1 MSGNSI
7 YSQDAFPDGQLDT
20 TSLLNEISDGESEF
34 GFFEIGNNLS
44 EISITGE
51 DSNKIVFR
59 IDDSNASIYHLSL
72 NESASFEVKESYSYT
87 INANKKNG
95 NGSYF
100 LDLTLTISTSDD
112 TAPVITSGTTGT
124 SLAENSGAGQTIYT
138 IIANDDV
145 AVTSYAIAGTDASL
159 LSVNS
164 STGVVSLIADPDF
177 ETKSSYSFTVT
188 ASDAAGNTS
197 DATTVTFS
205 ITDVDDTVPVIALE
219 GANPQSIELGTAYSE
234 LGATATDNIDGT
246 ITGNIVIDA
255 SNVNVDI
262 AGDYTVTYNVSDAA
276 GNPAVQV
283 TRTVT
288 ITADKTIPV
297 IALEGANPQSIE
309 LGTAYS
315 ELGATATDNIDG
327 TITGNIVIDASNVN
341 VDIAGDYTV
350 TYNVSDAAG
359 NPAVQVTRTVT
370 ITADKTIP
378 VIALEGANPQS
389 IELGTAYSELGA
401 TATDNIDGTIT
412 GNIVIDASNV
422 NVDIAGDYTVTY
434 NVSDAAGNPA
444 VQVTRTVTITAD
456 KTIPVIALEG
466 ANPQSIELG
475 TAYSELGATATDNID
490 GTITGNIVIDASN
503 VNVDIAGDYTVT
515 YNVSDA
521 AGNPAVQV
529 TRTVTIT
536 ADKTIPVI
544 ALEGANPQSIELGT
558 AYSELGATATDNI
571 DGTIT
576 GNIVIDASNVN
587 VDIAGDYT
595 VTYNVSDAAG
605 NPAVQVTRTV
615 TITADKTIPVIA
627 LEGANPQSIEL
638 GTAYSELGATA
649 TDNIDG
655 TITGNIVIDAS
666 NVNVDIAGDYTVT
679 YNVSDAAGN
688 PAVQVT
694 RTVTITADKTIP
706 VIALEGANP
715 QSIELGTA
723 YSELGATATDNID
736 GTITGNIVIDASN
749 VNVDI
754 AGDYTVTYNVSDAA
768 GNPAVQVT
776 RTVTITADK
785 TIPVIA
791 LEGANPQS
799 IELGTAYS
807 ELGATATDNI
817 DGTITGNIVIDASN
831 VNVDI
836 AGDYTVTYNVS
847 DAAGNP
853 AVQVTRTVT
862 ITADKTIPVIAL
874 EGANPQSIEL
884 GTAYSEL
891 GATATDNID
900 GTITGNIVIDASNV
914 NVDIAGDYTVT
925 YNVSDA
931 AGNPAVQVTRT
942 VTITA
947 DKTIPVIALEGANP
961 QSIELGT
968 AYSELGATAT
978 DNIDGTITGNIVIDA
993 SNVNVDIAGDYTVT
1007 YNVSDAAG
1015 NPAVQVTRTVTITA
1029 DKTIPVIALEGA
1041 NPQSIELGT
1050 AYSELGAT
1058 ATDNIDGTIT
1068 GNIVIDASNVNVD
1081 IAGDYTVTYNVSDAA
1096 GNPAVQVTR
1105 TVTITADK
1113 TIPVIALE
1121 GANPQSIE
1129 LGTAYS
1135 ELGATATD
1143 NIDGTI
1149 TGNIVIDA
1157 SNVNVDIAGDYTVTY
1172 NVSDA
1177 AGNPAV
1183 QVTRTVT
1190 ITADKTIPVI
1200 ALEGANPQS
1209 IELGTAYSELGA
1221 TATDN
1226 IDGTITGNIVID
1238 ASNVNVDIAGDYT
1251 VTYNVSDAAG
1261 NPAVQVTRTV
1271 NVKDTKAP
1279 IVTLS
1284 SVESSIEEGDAA
1296 LGSVSANET
1305 VTWALG
1311 GTDAGYLS
1319 ISSDGTLTLNTV
1331 ADYEIK
1337 TSYSFTVTAT
1347 DATGNAATTS
1357 TLTISVNDDGK
1368 VFLCHRTGNGT
1379 NGKTITFE
1387 LSREDPEYDVHI
1399 NQHGDS
1405 IGACDL
1411 DVDYISPEVTS
1422 GTTGTNLA
1430 ENTGAGQT
1438 IYTIIANDDVAVTSY
1453 AIAGTDASLLSVNS
1467 STGVVSLI
1475 ADPDF
1480 ETKSSYSFTVTASDA
1495 AGNTSDA
1502 TTVTFSITDVD
1513 DTVPVIA
1520 LEGANPQS
1528 IELGTAYS
1536 ELGATATDNIDGTIT
1551 GNIVIDASNVNVDI
1565 AGDYTVT
1572 YNVSD
1577 AAGNPAVQVTRTVTI
1592 TADKTIPVIALEGA
1606 NPQSIELG
1614 TAYSELGATATDNI
1628 DGTITGNIVIDASNV
1643 NVDIAGDYTVTYNV
1657 SDAAGNPAVQ
1667 VTRTVT
1673 ITADKTIPV
1682 IALEGANPQS
1692 IELGT
1697 AYSELGATATDNID
1711 GTITGN
1717 IVIDASNVNVDIA
1730 GDYTVTYNVS
1740 DAAGNPAVQVTRT
1753 VTITADKTIPVI
1765 ALEGAN
1771 PQSIELGTAYSELG
1785 ATATD
1790 NIDGTITGNIVIDA
1804 SNVNVDIAG
1813 DYTVTYNVSDAAGNP
1828 AVQVTRTVT
1837 ITADKTIPVIALEGA
1852 NPQSIE
1858 LGTAY
1863 SELGATATD
1872 NIDGTITGNIVID
1885 ASNVNVDIAGDYTVT
1900 YNVSDAAGNP
1910 AVQVTRTVTI
1920 TADKTIPVIALEG
1933 ANPQSIEL
1941 GTAYSELGATA
1952 TDNIDGTITGN
1963 IVIDASNVNVDIA
1976 GDYTVTY
1983 NVSDAAGNPAVQVTR
1998 TVTITADKTIPVI
2011 ALEGANPQS
2020 IELGTAYSEL
2030 GATATDNI
2038 DGTIT
2043 GNIVIDASNVNVD
2056 IAGDYTVT
2064 YNVSDAAGNPAVQ
2077 VTRTV
2082 TITADKTI
2090 PVIALEGANPQS
2102 IELGTA
2108 YSELGATATDNIDGT
2123 ITGNIVIDASNVNVD
2138 IAGDYT
2144 VTYNVSDAAGNP
2156 AVQVTRTVTIT
2167 ADKTIPVIALEGANP
2182 QSIELGTAYSELGAT
2197 ATDNIDGTI
2206 TGNIVIDASNV
2217 NVDIAGDYT
2226 VTYNVSDAA
2235 GNPAVQVTRTVTITA
2250 DKTIPVIAL
2259 EGANPQSIELGT
2271 AYSELGATA
2280 TDNIDGTITGN
2291 IVIDASNVNVDIAGD
2306 YTVTYNVSDAA
2317 GNPAVQVTRT
2327 VTITADKTI
2336 PVIAL
2341 EGANPQS
2348 IELGTAYSELGATA
2362 TDNID
2367 GTITGNIVIDASNV
2381 NVDIAGDYTVTYN
2394 VSDAAG
2400 NPAVQVTRTVN
2411 VEDNTPP
2418 VITVSGLNP
2427 INIGLGSVYTD
2438 AGATSDG
2445 GEEVKTSGTV
2455 DTATVE
2461 TYTITYSAT
2470 DANGNEG
2477 TAIRTVNVVDTTA
2490 PVITLEG
2497 TSPMTVELGGTYSEP
2512 GAESNGGETVTITG
2526 SVDTATVGTYIITY
2540 TATDANGNTTITTR
2554 TVNVVNE
2561 KGPIITI
2568 ESTLKELG
2576 LNQVSIISFNFN
2588 RDILELNEGYIDL
2601 SNGQLSRFAKDSN
2614 AKYSAIFT
2622 PNENFEGEANISIAA
2637 LKVEDNYGVKNANGF
2652 DLVIT
2657 VNTINDINVIPE
2669 DAKTDEGVP
2678 VQKSLNGTD
2687 SEAGKTLTYYLDFYE
2702 TEKGLLVFN
2711 SDATYTFT
2719 PIEHFYGD
2727 VLMQYSAKDSDGKVY
2742 GPYKTTIEVRETPDQ
2757 DGIPTAVETLLEDE
2771 DLDNDGIP
2779 DRKADH
2785 IASFPMSN
2793 AEDFENA
2800 MAWDPKDTNQEKPKA
2815 SNFGSIMV
2823 ANEEGSDVK
2832 PNKSAQLKDIS
2843 LIKKNNLSEQN
2854 DLGFNFSADL
2864 LAFKVVSPES
2874 GLIDQDGDLS
2884 NGTQIRMTINLP
2896 SPGKK
2901 ANTYIKNDIDGN
2913 PFVFLDDQNLSTWDE
2928 GATLIDLNNDGLI
2941 DKIILTIKDNG
2952 LGDTNPEIG
2961 KINDPGGLGLIT
2973 PIIIDQTAL
2982 IKDEN
2987 LANGSFLI
2995 DINDNKTD
3003 KDYTLSNEN
3012 ITYTLDISN
3021 SQNVFD
3027 ALEIDAS
3034 SGIISVKK
3042 STSFDFEV
3050 FVNENG
3056 ISKMSAIIRAT
3067 DSNGNY
3073 DKATILFEILNVD
3086 ELPIVVSDTQIS
3098 YYEKTPTSQSVTNIQ
3113 ILPDYLDVDNINL
3126 LNSKDYL
3133 SFSLVGNDLFFVSE
3147 PDYNEKNL
3155 YELDLKTIDNNL
3167 NEVITTLTINILDDL
3182 PTSLTLL
3189 GDNPIYIGLNN
3200 SFNDPGV
3207 LAIDDVEGDITSKV
3221 TSSNNI
3227 NSSNYGSYIVS
3238 YSITDRANNTST
3250 IERIVEVVD
3259 KAPPSIT
3266 LNGLNPMDIEL
3277 GTVYLE
3283 PGATSDGGETVTITG
3298 SVDFNILGLYTITY
3312 SATDSNNNTGKATR
3326 TVNVINTNSDANTN
3340 TGTAPVITII
3350 GANPIEVE
3358 LGNTYTGPGATS
3370 DGGETVTITGTVD
3383 TATVGTYTITYS
3395 AKDDSGN
3402 TGTATRTV
3410 NVVDTT
3416 APVIA
3421 LEGANPME
3429 VELKGTYEELGATSN
3444 GGETVTITG
3453 TVDTA
3458 TVGTYTITYSA
3469 KDDSG
3474 NTGTATRTVNVVDT
3488 TAPVITLIGANP
3500 MEVELDGD
3508 YTDAGATSNG
3518 GEKVETSGTVDT
3530 ATVGE
3535 YTITYSA
3542 KDDSGN
3548 TGTATRTVNVVDTTA
3563 PVIALEGANP
3573 MEVELKGTYT
3583 EPGATS
3589 NGGEKV
3595 ETSGTVDTATVGT
3608 YTITYSAKDDSGN
3621 TGTATRTVNV
3631 VDTTAPVI
3639 ALEGANPMEVE
3650 LKGTY
3655 TEPGAT
3661 SNGGEKVETSG
3672 TVDTA
3677 TVGTYTITYSAKDDS
3692 GNTGT
3697 ATRTVNV
3704 VDTTAPVIALEGAN
3718 PMEVELKGTY
3728 EELGATSD
3736 GGEKV
3741 TISGSVDTDT
3751 LGSYT
3756 ITYTA
3761 TDANSNTGTATRT
3774 VNVVDT
3780 TAPVIALEGD
3790 NPMEVELDG
3799 DYTDA
3804 GATSNGG
3811 EKVETSGTVDTATVG
3826 EYTITYSAK
3835 DDSGNTGT
3843 ATRTVNVVD
3852 NTPPVITV
3860 TGDNPMTVE
3869 LGDPY
3874 SELGATSNGGE
3885 TVTPT
3890 GSVDTSELG
3899 TYIITYSATD
3909 ASGNIGTVTRT
3920 VNVVDTTAPI
3930 ITLIGANQMTVVLG
3944 GTYLEEGATSD
3955 GGETLIITGSVNTS
3969 ELGIYIISY
3978 SAMDASGNIGSIER
3992 NITIADLDIDLDGL
4006 KASEE
4011 IFLGSDPNNKDTDG
4025 DGIFDGEEGYKDTD
4039 GDGILDILESI
4050 LVDEDKDGV
4059 VNQFDVNNLN
4069 TNSDSD
4075 GDGYSDLEETEDL
4088 NRTGRKDLID
4098 PLNSSKFPPDND
4110 KDYSCDWHDKDDDND
4125 KLVDEL
4131 EIILGTDPFRKD
4143 TDGDLVSDFDEYNV
4157 DFTDPLNM
4165 CSLNLKS
4172 QNSSLD
4178 NTSKGK
4184 YDLWLNSDCDN
4195 DGIKNLYELGLDTDL
4210 DGIDNWLDNDDDGD
4224 GILTIDEI
4232 PDLNL
4237 DGDPIDAFDSNFNS
4251 IPDYLEVNNK
4261 FELDEIEI
4269 YNAFSPNGDGI
4280 NDVFTIR
4287 NIEFYPENEILIFN
4301 RWNQIVYKTTNYGV
4315 NNIFNGKHQMTG
4327 HLLPKGT
4334 YYYRF
4339 SYLNSNKVQKTI
4351 SGYIFINL

>member
-1 MSGNSI
+1 MIKHHFVSIFIYLLIFLSGNSI

-205 ITDVDDTVPVIALE
+205 ITDVDDTVPVIALEGANPQSIELGTAYSELGATATDNIDGTITGNIVIDASNVNVDIAGDYTVTYNVSDAAGNPAVQVTRTVTITADKTIPVIALEGANPQSIELGTAYSELGATATDNIDGTITGNIVIDASNVNVDIAGDYTVTYNVSDAAGNPAVQVTRTVTITADKTIPVIALEGANPQSIELGTAYSELGATATDNIDGTITGNIVIDASNVNVDIAGDYTVTYNVSDAAGNPAVQVTRTVTITADKTIPVIALEGANPQSIELGTAYSELGATATDNIDGTITGNIVIDASNVNVDIAGDYTVTYNVSDAAGNPAVQVTRTVTITADKTIPVIALE

-2327 VTITADKTI
+2327 V
-2336 PVIAL
+2336 
-2341 EGANPQS
+2341 
-2348 IELGTAYSELGATA
+2348 
-2362 TDNID
+2362 
-2367 GTITGNIVIDASNV
+2367 
-2381 NVDIAGDYTVTYN
+2381 
-2394 VSDAAG
+2394 
-2400 NPAVQVTRTVN
+2400 N

-3429 VELKGTYEELGATSN
+3429 VELKGTY
-3444 GGETVTITG
+3444 
-3453 TVDTA
+3453 
-3458 TVGTYTITYSA
+3458 
-3469 KDDSG
+3469 
-3474 NTGTATRTVNVVDT
+3474 
-3488 TAPVITLIGANP
+3488 
-3500 MEVELDGD
+3500 
-3508 YTDAGATSNG
+3508 AGA
-3518 GEKVETSGTVDT
+3518 
-3530 ATVGE
+3530 
-3535 YTITYSA
+3535 
-3542 KDDSGN
+3542 
-3548 TGTATRTVNVVDTTA
+3548 
-3563 PVIALEGANP
+3563 
-3573 MEVELKGTYT
+3573 
-3583 EPGATS
+3583 
-3589 NGGEKV
+3589 
-3595 ETSGTVDTATVGT
+3595 
-3608 YTITYSAKDDSGN
+3608 
-3621 TGTATRTVNV
+3621 
-3631 VDTTAPVI
+3631 
-3639 ALEGANPMEVE
+3639 
-3650 LKGTY
+3650 
-3655 TEPGAT
+3655 
-3661 SNGGEKVETSG
+3661 
-3672 TVDTA
+3672 
-3677 TVGTYTITYSAKDDS
+3677 
-3692 GNTGT
+3692 
-3697 ATRTVNV
+3697 
-3704 VDTTAPVIALEGAN
+3704 
-3718 PMEVELKGTY
+3718 
-3728 EELGATSD
+3728 
-3736 GGEKV
+3736 
-3741 TISGSVDTDT
+3741 
-3751 LGSYT
+3751 
-3756 ITYTA
+3756 
-3761 TDANSNTGTATRT
+3761 
-3774 VNVVDT
+3774 
-3780 TAPVIALEGD
+3780 
-3790 NPMEVELDG
+3790 
-3799 DYTDA
+3799 
-3804 GATSNGG
+3804 
-3811 EKVETSGTVDTATVG
+3811 
-3826 EYTITYSAK
+3826 
-3835 DDSGNTGT
+3835 
-3843 ATRTVNVVD
+3843 
-3852 NTPPVITV
+3852 
-3860 TGDNPMTVE
+3860 
-3869 LGDPY
+3869 
-3874 SELGATSNGGE
+3874 
-3885 TVTPT
+3885 
-3890 GSVDTSELG
+3890 
-3899 TYIITYSATD
+3899 
-3909 ASGNIGTVTRT
+3909 
-3920 VNVVDTTAPI
+3920 
-3930 ITLIGANQMTVVLG
+3930 
-3944 GTYLEEGATSD
+3944 
-3955 GGETLIITGSVNTS
+3955 
-3969 ELGIYIISY
+3969 
-3978 SAMDASGNIGSIER
+3978 
-3992 NITIADLDIDLDGL
+3992 
-4006 KASEE
+4006 
-4011 IFLGSDPNNKDTDG
+4011 
-4025 DGIFDGEEGYKDTD
+4025 
-4039 GDGILDILESI
+4039 
-4050 LVDEDKDGV
+4050 
-4059 VNQFDVNNLN
+4059 
-4069 TNSDSD
+4069 
-4075 GDGYSDLEETEDL
+4075 
-4088 NRTGRKDLID
+4088 
-4098 PLNSSKFPPDND
+4098 
-4110 KDYSCDWHDKDDDND
+4110 
-4125 KLVDEL
+4125 
-4131 EIILGTDPFRKD
+4131 
-4143 TDGDLVSDFDEYNV
+4143 
-4157 DFTDPLNM
+4157 
-4165 CSLNLKS
+4165 
-4172 QNSSLD
+4172 
-4178 NTSKGK
+4178 
-4184 YDLWLNSDCDN
+4184 
-4195 DGIKNLYELGLDTDL
+4195 
-4210 DGIDNWLDNDDDGD
+4210 
-4224 GILTIDEI
+4224 
-4232 PDLNL
+4232 
-4237 DGDPIDAFDSNFNS
+4237 
-4251 IPDYLEVNNK
+4251 
-4261 FELDEIEI
+4261 
-4269 YNAFSPNGDGI
+4269 
-4280 NDVFTIR
+4280 
-4287 NIEFYPENEILIFN
+4287 
-4301 RWNQIVYKTTNYGV
+4301 
-4315 NNIFNGKHQMTG
+4315 
-4327 HLLPKGT
+4327 
-4334 YYYRF
+4334 
-4339 SYLNSNKVQKTI
+4339 
-4351 SGYIFINL
+4351 

>member
-1 MSGNSI
+1 MIKHHFVSIFIYLLIFLSGNSI

-1271 NVKDTKAP
+1271 
-1279 IVTLS
+1279 
-1284 SVESSIEEGDAA
+1284 
-1296 LGSVSANET
+1296 
-1305 VTWALG
+1305 
-1311 GTDAGYLS
+1311 
-1319 ISSDGTLTLNTV
+1319 
-1331 ADYEIK
+1331 
-1337 TSYSFTVTAT
+1337 
-1347 DATGNAATTS
+1347 
-1357 TLTISVNDDGK
+1357 
-1368 VFLCHRTGNGT
+1368 
-1379 NGKTITFE
+1379 
-1387 LSREDPEYDVHI
+1387 
-1399 NQHGDS
+1399 
-1405 IGACDL
+1405 
-1411 DVDYISPEVTS
+1411 
-1422 GTTGTNLA
+1422 
-1430 ENTGAGQT
+1430 
-1438 IYTIIANDDVAVTSY
+1438 
-1453 AIAGTDASLLSVNS
+1453 
-1467 STGVVSLI
+1467 
-1475 ADPDF
+1475 
-1480 ETKSSYSFTVTASDA
+1480 
-1495 AGNTSDA
+1495 
-1502 TTVTFSITDVD
+1502 
-1513 DTVPVIA
+1513 
-1520 LEGANPQS
+1520 
-1528 IELGTAYS
+1528 
-1536 ELGATATDNIDGTIT
+1536 
-1551 GNIVIDASNVNVDI
+1551 
-1565 AGDYTVT
+1565 
-1572 YNVSD
+1572 
-1577 AAGNPAVQVTRTVTI
+1577 TI

-1673 ITADKTIPV
+1673 ITADKTI
-1682 IALEGANPQS
+1682 
-1692 IELGT
+1692 
-1697 AYSELGATATDNID
+1697 
-1711 GTITGN
+1711 
-1717 IVIDASNVNVDIA
+1717 
-1730 GDYTVTYNVS
+1730 
-1740 DAAGNPAVQVTRT
+1740 
-1753 VTITADKTIPVI
+1753 
-1765 ALEGAN
+1765 
-1771 PQSIELGTAYSELG
+1771 
-1785 ATATD
+1785 
-1790 NIDGTITGNIVIDA
+1790 
-1804 SNVNVDIAG
+1804 
-1813 DYTVTYNVSDAAGNP
+1813 
-1828 AVQVTRTVT
+1828 
-1837 ITADKTIPVIALEGA
+1837 
-1852 NPQSIE
+1852 
-1858 LGTAY
+1858 
-1863 SELGATATD
+1863 
-1872 NIDGTITGNIVID
+1872 
-1885 ASNVNVDIAGDYTVT
+1885 
-1900 YNVSDAAGNP
+1900 
-1910 AVQVTRTVTI
+1910 
-1920 TADKTIPVIALEG
+1920 
-1933 ANPQSIEL
+1933 
-1941 GTAYSELGATA
+1941 
-1952 TDNIDGTITGN
+1952 
-1963 IVIDASNVNVDIA
+1963 
-1976 GDYTVTY
+1976 
-1983 NVSDAAGNPAVQVTR
+1983 
-1998 TVTITADKTIPVI
+1998 
-2011 ALEGANPQS
+2011 
-2020 IELGTAYSEL
+2020 
-2030 GATATDNI
+2030 
-2038 DGTIT
+2038 
-2043 GNIVIDASNVNVD
+2043 
-2056 IAGDYTVT
+2056 
-2064 YNVSDAAGNPAVQ
+2064 
-2077 VTRTV
+2077 
-2082 TITADKTI
+2082 
-2090 PVIALEGANPQS
+2090 
-2102 IELGTA
+2102 
-2108 YSELGATATDNIDGT
+2108 
-2123 ITGNIVIDASNVNVD
+2123 
-2138 IAGDYT
+2138 
-2144 VTYNVSDAAGNP
+2144 
-2156 AVQVTRTVTIT
+2156 
-2167 ADKTIPVIALEGANP
+2167 
-2182 QSIELGTAYSELGAT
+2182 
-2197 ATDNIDGTI
+2197 
-2206 TGNIVIDASNV
+2206 
-2217 NVDIAGDYT
+2217 
-2226 VTYNVSDAA
+2226 
-2235 GNPAVQVTRTVTITA
+2235 
-2250 DKTIPVIAL
+2250 
-2259 EGANPQSIELGT
+2259 
-2271 AYSELGATA
+2271 
-2280 TDNIDGTITGN
+2280 
-2291 IVIDASNVNVDIAGD
+2291 
-2306 YTVTYNVSDAA
+2306 
-2317 GNPAVQVTRT
+2317 
-2327 VTITADKTI
+2327 
-2336 PVIAL
+2336 
-2341 EGANPQS
+2341 
-2348 IELGTAYSELGATA
+2348 
-2362 TDNID
+2362 
-2367 GTITGNIVIDASNV
+2367 
-2381 NVDIAGDYTVTYN
+2381 
-2394 VSDAAG
+2394 
-2400 NPAVQVTRTVN
+2400 
-2411 VEDNTPP
+2411 P

>member
-1 MSGNSI
+1 MIKHHFVSIFIYLLIFLSGNSI

-205 ITDVDDTVPVIALE
+205 ITDVDDTV
-219 GANPQSIELGTAYSE
+219 
-234 LGATATDNIDGT
+234 
-246 ITGNIVIDA
+246 
-255 SNVNVDI
+255 
-262 AGDYTVTYNVSDAA
+262 
-276 GNPAVQV
+276 
-283 TRTVT
+283 
-288 ITADKTIPV
+288 
-297 IALEGANPQSIE
+297 
-309 LGTAYS
+309 
-315 ELGATATDNIDG
+315 
-327 TITGNIVIDASNVN
+327 
-341 VDIAGDYTV
+341 
-350 TYNVSDAAG
+350 
-359 NPAVQVTRTVT
+359 
-370 ITADKTIP
+370 
-378 VIALEGANPQS
+378 
-389 IELGTAYSELGA
+389 
-401 TATDNIDGTIT
+401 
-412 GNIVIDASNV
+412 
-422 NVDIAGDYTVTY
+422 
-434 NVSDAAGNPA
+434 
-444 VQVTRTVTITAD
+444 
-456 KTIPVIALEG
+456 
-466 ANPQSIELG
+466 
-475 TAYSELGATATDNID
+475 
-490 GTITGNIVIDASN
+490 
-503 VNVDIAGDYTVT
+503 
-515 YNVSDA
+515 
-521 AGNPAVQV
+521 
-529 TRTVTIT
+529 
-536 ADKTIPVI
+536 
-544 ALEGANPQSIELGT
+544 
-558 AYSELGATATDNI
+558 
-571 DGTIT
+571 
-576 GNIVIDASNVN
+576 
-587 VDIAGDYT
+587 
-595 VTYNVSDAAG
+595 
-605 NPAVQVTRTV
+605 
-615 TITADKTIPVIA
+615 
-627 LEGANPQSIEL
+627 
-638 GTAYSELGATA
+638 
-649 TDNIDG
+649 
-655 TITGNIVIDAS
+655 
-666 NVNVDIAGDYTVT
+666 
-679 YNVSDAAGN
+679 
-688 PAVQVT
+688 
-694 RTVTITADKTIP
+694 
-706 VIALEGANP
+706 
-715 QSIELGTA
+715 
-723 YSELGATATDNID
+723 
-736 GTITGNIVIDASN
+736 
-749 VNVDI
+749 
-754 AGDYTVTYNVSDAA
+754 
-768 GNPAVQVT
+768 
-776 RTVTITADK
+776 
-785 TIPVIA
+785 
-791 LEGANPQS
+791 
-799 IELGTAYS
+799 
-807 ELGATATDNI
+807 
-817 DGTITGNIVIDASN
+817 
-831 VNVDI
+831 
-836 AGDYTVTYNVS
+836 
-847 DAAGNP
+847 
-853 AVQVTRTVT
+853 
-862 ITADKTIPVIAL
+862 
-874 EGANPQSIEL
+874 
-884 GTAYSEL
+884 
-891 GATATDNID
+891 
-900 GTITGNIVIDASNV
+900 
-914 NVDIAGDYTVT
+914 
-925 YNVSDA
+925 
-931 AGNPAVQVTRT
+931 
-942 VTITA
+942 
-947 DKTIPVIALEGANP
+947 
-961 QSIELGT
+961 
-968 AYSELGATAT
+968 
-978 DNIDGTITGNIVIDA
+978 
-993 SNVNVDIAGDYTVT
+993 
-1007 YNVSDAAG
+1007 
-1015 NPAVQVTRTVTITA
+1015 
-1029 DKTIPVIALEGA
+1029 
-1041 NPQSIELGT
+1041 
-1050 AYSELGAT
+1050 
-1058 ATDNIDGTIT
+1058 
-1068 GNIVIDASNVNVD
+1068 
-1081 IAGDYTVTYNVSDAA
+1081 
-1096 GNPAVQVTR
+1096 
-1105 TVTITADK
+1105 
-1113 TIPVIALE
+1113 
-1121 GANPQSIE
+1121 
-1129 LGTAYS
+1129 
-1135 ELGATATD
+1135 
-1143 NIDGTI
+1143 
-1149 TGNIVIDA
+1149 
-1157 SNVNVDIAGDYTVTY
+1157 
-1172 NVSDA
+1172 
-1177 AGNPAV
+1177 
-1183 QVTRTVT
+1183 
-1190 ITADKTIPVI
+1190 
-1200 ALEGANPQS
+1200 
-1209 IELGTAYSELGA
+1209 
-1221 TATDN
+1221 
-1226 IDGTITGNIVID
+1226 
-1238 ASNVNVDIAGDYT
+1238 
-1251 VTYNVSDAAG
+1251 
-1261 NPAVQVTRTV
+1261 
-1271 NVKDTKAP
+1271 
-1279 IVTLS
+1279 
-1284 SVESSIEEGDAA
+1284 
-1296 LGSVSANET
+1296 
-1305 VTWALG
+1305 
-1311 GTDAGYLS
+1311 
-1319 ISSDGTLTLNTV
+1319 
-1331 ADYEIK
+1331 
-1337 TSYSFTVTAT
+1337 
-1347 DATGNAATTS
+1347 
-1357 TLTISVNDDGK
+1357 
-1368 VFLCHRTGNGT
+1368 
-1379 NGKTITFE
+1379 
-1387 LSREDPEYDVHI
+1387 
-1399 NQHGDS
+1399 
-1405 IGACDL
+1405 
-1411 DVDYISPEVTS
+1411 
-1422 GTTGTNLA
+1422 
-1430 ENTGAGQT
+1430 
-1438 IYTIIANDDVAVTSY
+1438 
-1453 AIAGTDASLLSVNS
+1453 
-1467 STGVVSLI
+1467 
-1475 ADPDF
+1475 
-1480 ETKSSYSFTVTASDA
+1480 
-1495 AGNTSDA
+1495 
-1502 TTVTFSITDVD
+1502 
-1513 DTVPVIA
+1513 
-1520 LEGANPQS
+1520 
-1528 IELGTAYS
+1528 
-1536 ELGATATDNIDGTIT
+1536 
-1551 GNIVIDASNVNVDI
+1551 
-1565 AGDYTVT
+1565 
-1572 YNVSD
+1572 
-1577 AAGNPAVQVTRTVTI
+1577 
-1592 TADKTIPVIALEGA
+1592 
-1606 NPQSIELG
+1606 
-1614 TAYSELGATATDNI
+1614 
-1628 DGTITGNIVIDASNV
+1628 
-1643 NVDIAGDYTVTYNV
+1643 
-1657 SDAAGNPAVQ
+1657 
-1667 VTRTVT
+1667 
-1673 ITADKTIPV
+1673 
-1682 IALEGANPQS
+1682 
-1692 IELGT
+1692 
-1697 AYSELGATATDNID
+1697 
-1711 GTITGN
+1711 
-1717 IVIDASNVNVDIA
+1717 
-1730 GDYTVTYNVS
+1730 
-1740 DAAGNPAVQVTRT
+1740 
-1753 VTITADKTIPVI
+1753 
-1765 ALEGAN
+1765 
-1771 PQSIELGTAYSELG
+1771 
-1785 ATATD
+1785 
-1790 NIDGTITGNIVIDA
+1790 
-1804 SNVNVDIAG
+1804 
-1813 DYTVTYNVSDAAGNP
+1813 
-1828 AVQVTRTVT
+1828 
-1837 ITADKTIPVIALEGA
+1837 
-1852 NPQSIE
+1852 
-1858 LGTAY
+1858 
-1863 SELGATATD
+1863 
-1872 NIDGTITGNIVID
+1872 
-1885 ASNVNVDIAGDYTVT
+1885 
-1900 YNVSDAAGNP
+1900 
-1910 AVQVTRTVTI
+1910 
-1920 TADKTIPVIALEG
+1920 
-1933 ANPQSIEL
+1933 
-1941 GTAYSELGATA
+1941 
-1952 TDNIDGTITGN
+1952 
-1963 IVIDASNVNVDIA
+1963 
-1976 GDYTVTY
+1976 
-1983 NVSDAAGNPAVQVTR
+1983 
-1998 TVTITADKTIPVI
+1998 
-2011 ALEGANPQS
+2011 
-2020 IELGTAYSEL
+2020 
-2030 GATATDNI
+2030 
-2038 DGTIT
+2038 
-2043 GNIVIDASNVNVD
+2043 
-2056 IAGDYTVT
+2056 
-2064 YNVSDAAGNPAVQ
+2064 
-2077 VTRTV
+2077 
-2082 TITADKTI
+2082 

>member
-205 ITDVDDTVPVIALE
+205 ITDVDDTV
-219 GANPQSIELGTAYSE
+219 
-234 LGATATDNIDGT
+234 
-246 ITGNIVIDA
+246 
-255 SNVNVDI
+255 
-262 AGDYTVTYNVSDAA
+262 
-276 GNPAVQV
+276 
-283 TRTVT
+283 
-288 ITADKTIPV
+288 
-297 IALEGANPQSIE
+297 
-309 LGTAYS
+309 
-315 ELGATATDNIDG
+315 
-327 TITGNIVIDASNVN
+327 
-341 VDIAGDYTV
+341 
-350 TYNVSDAAG
+350 
-359 NPAVQVTRTVT
+359 
-370 ITADKTIP
+370 
-378 VIALEGANPQS
+378 
-389 IELGTAYSELGA
+389 
-401 TATDNIDGTIT
+401 
-412 GNIVIDASNV
+412 
-422 NVDIAGDYTVTY
+422 
-434 NVSDAAGNPA
+434 
-444 VQVTRTVTITAD
+444 
-456 KTIPVIALEG
+456 
-466 ANPQSIELG
+466 
-475 TAYSELGATATDNID
+475 
-490 GTITGNIVIDASN
+490 
-503 VNVDIAGDYTVT
+503 
-515 YNVSDA
+515 
-521 AGNPAVQV
+521 
-529 TRTVTIT
+529 
-536 ADKTIPVI
+536 
-544 ALEGANPQSIELGT
+544 
-558 AYSELGATATDNI
+558 
-571 DGTIT
+571 
-576 GNIVIDASNVN
+576 
-587 VDIAGDYT
+587 
-595 VTYNVSDAAG
+595 
-605 NPAVQVTRTV
+605 
-615 TITADKTIPVIA
+615 PVIA

-3370 DGGETVTITGTVD
+3370 DGGETVTITGSVD
-3383 TATVGTYTITYS
+3383 TATVGTYTITY
-3395 AKDDSGN
+3395 
-3402 TGTATRTV
+3402 
-3410 NVVDTT
+3410 
-3416 APVIA
+3416 
-3421 LEGANPME
+3421 
-3429 VELKGTYEELGATSN
+3429 
-3444 GGETVTITG
+3444 
-3453 TVDTA
+3453 
-3458 TVGTYTITYSA
+3458 
-3469 KDDSG
+3469 
-3474 NTGTATRTVNVVDT
+3474 
-3488 TAPVITLIGANP
+3488 
-3500 MEVELDGD
+3500 
-3508 YTDAGATSNG
+3508 
-3518 GEKVETSGTVDT
+3518 
-3530 ATVGE
+3530 
-3535 YTITYSA
+3535 
-3542 KDDSGN
+3542 
-3548 TGTATRTVNVVDTTA
+3548 
-3563 PVIALEGANP
+3563 
-3573 MEVELKGTYT
+3573 
-3583 EPGATS
+3583 
-3589 NGGEKV
+3589 
-3595 ETSGTVDTATVGT
+3595 
-3608 YTITYSAKDDSGN
+3608 
-3621 TGTATRTVNV
+3621 
-3631 VDTTAPVI
+3631 
-3639 ALEGANPMEVE
+3639 
-3650 LKGTY
+3650 
-3655 TEPGAT
+3655 
-3661 SNGGEKVETSG
+3661 
-3672 TVDTA
+3672 
-3677 TVGTYTITYSAKDDS
+3677 
-3692 GNTGT
+3692 
-3697 ATRTVNV
+3697 
-3704 VDTTAPVIALEGAN
+3704 
-3718 PMEVELKGTY
+3718 
-3728 EELGATSD
+3728 
-3736 GGEKV
+3736 
-3741 TISGSVDTDT
+3741 
-3751 LGSYT
+3751 
-3756 ITYTA
+3756 TA
-3761 TDANSNTGTATRT
+3761 TDAN
-3774 VNVVDT
+3774 
-3780 TAPVIALEGD
+3780 E
-3790 NPMEVELDG
+3790 
-3799 DYTDA
+3799 
-3804 GATSNGG
+3804 
-3811 EKVETSGTVDTATVG
+3811 
-3826 EYTITYSAK
+3826 
-3835 DDSGNTGT
+3835 
-3843 ATRTVNVVD
+3843 
-3852 NTPPVITV
+3852 
-3860 TGDNPMTVE
+3860 
-3869 LGDPY
+3869 
-3874 SELGATSNGGE
+3874 
-3885 TVTPT
+3885 
-3890 GSVDTSELG
+3890 
-3899 TYIITYSATD
+3899 
-3909 ASGNIGTVTRT
+3909 
-3920 VNVVDTTAPI
+3920 
-3930 ITLIGANQMTVVLG
+3930 
-3944 GTYLEEGATSD
+3944 
-3955 GGETLIITGSVNTS
+3955 
-3969 ELGIYIISY
+3969 
-3978 SAMDASGNIGSIER
+3978 
-3992 NITIADLDIDLDGL
+3992 
-4006 KASEE
+4006 
-4011 IFLGSDPNNKDTDG
+4011 
-4025 DGIFDGEEGYKDTD
+4025 
-4039 GDGILDILESI
+4039 
-4050 LVDEDKDGV
+4050 
-4059 VNQFDVNNLN
+4059 
-4069 TNSDSD
+4069 
-4075 GDGYSDLEETEDL
+4075 
-4088 NRTGRKDLID
+4088 
-4098 PLNSSKFPPDND
+4098 
-4110 KDYSCDWHDKDDDND
+4110 
-4125 KLVDEL
+4125 
-4131 EIILGTDPFRKD
+4131 
-4143 TDGDLVSDFDEYNV
+4143 
-4157 DFTDPLNM
+4157 
-4165 CSLNLKS
+4165 
-4172 QNSSLD
+4172 
-4178 NTSKGK
+4178 
-4184 YDLWLNSDCDN
+4184 
-4195 DGIKNLYELGLDTDL
+4195 
-4210 DGIDNWLDNDDDGD
+4210 
-4224 GILTIDEI
+4224 
-4232 PDLNL
+4232 
-4237 DGDPIDAFDSNFNS
+4237 
-4251 IPDYLEVNNK
+4251 
-4261 FELDEIEI
+4261 
-4269 YNAFSPNGDGI
+4269 
-4280 NDVFTIR
+4280 
-4287 NIEFYPENEILIFN
+4287 
-4301 RWNQIVYKTTNYGV
+4301 
-4315 NNIFNGKHQMTG
+4315 
-4327 HLLPKGT
+4327 
-4334 YYYRF
+4334 
-4339 SYLNSNKVQKTI
+4339 
-4351 SGYIFINL
+4351 

>member
-1 MSGNSI
+1 MIKHHFVSIFIYLLIFLSGNSI

-72 NESASFEVKESYSYT
+72 NETASFEVKESYSYT

-100 LDLTLTISTSDD
+100 LDLTLTIT
-112 TAPVITSGTTGT
+112 
-124 SLAENSGAGQTIYT
+124 
-138 IIANDDV
+138 
-145 AVTSYAIAGTDASL
+145 
-159 LSVNS
+159 
-164 STGVVSLIADPDF
+164 
-177 ETKSSYSFTVT
+177 
-188 ASDAAGNTS
+188 
-197 DATTVTFS
+197 
-205 ITDVDDTVPVIALE
+205 
-219 GANPQSIELGTAYSE
+219 
-234 LGATATDNIDGT
+234 
-246 ITGNIVIDA
+246 
-255 SNVNVDI
+255 
-262 AGDYTVTYNVSDAA
+262 
-276 GNPAVQV
+276 
-283 TRTVT
+283 
-288 ITADKTIPV
+288 
-297 IALEGANPQSIE
+297 
-309 LGTAYS
+309 
-315 ELGATATDNIDG
+315 
-327 TITGNIVIDASNVN
+327 
-341 VDIAGDYTV
+341 
-350 TYNVSDAAG
+350 
-359 NPAVQVTRTVT
+359 
-370 ITADKTIP
+370 
-378 VIALEGANPQS
+378 
-389 IELGTAYSELGA
+389 
-401 TATDNIDGTIT
+401 
-412 GNIVIDASNV
+412 
-422 NVDIAGDYTVTY
+422 
-434 NVSDAAGNPA
+434 
-444 VQVTRTVTITAD
+444 
-456 KTIPVIALEG
+456 
-466 ANPQSIELG
+466 
-475 TAYSELGATATDNID
+475 
-490 GTITGNIVIDASN
+490 
-503 VNVDIAGDYTVT
+503 
-515 YNVSDA
+515 
-521 AGNPAVQV
+521 
-529 TRTVTIT
+529 
-536 ADKTIPVI
+536 
-544 ALEGANPQSIELGT
+544 
-558 AYSELGATATDNI
+558 
-571 DGTIT
+571 
-576 GNIVIDASNVN
+576 
-587 VDIAGDYT
+587 
-595 VTYNVSDAAG
+595 
-605 NPAVQVTRTV
+605 
-615 TITADKTIPVIA
+615 
-627 LEGANPQSIEL
+627 
-638 GTAYSELGATA
+638 
-649 TDNIDG
+649 
-655 TITGNIVIDAS
+655 
-666 NVNVDIAGDYTVT
+666 
-679 YNVSDAAGN
+679 
-688 PAVQVT
+688 
-694 RTVTITADKTIP
+694 
-706 VIALEGANP
+706 
-715 QSIELGTA
+715 
-723 YSELGATATDNID
+723 
-736 GTITGNIVIDASN
+736 
-749 VNVDI
+749 
-754 AGDYTVTYNVSDAA
+754 
-768 GNPAVQVT
+768 
-776 RTVTITADK
+776 
-785 TIPVIA
+785 
-791 LEGANPQS
+791 
-799 IELGTAYS
+799 
-807 ELGATATDNI
+807 
-817 DGTITGNIVIDASN
+817 
-831 VNVDI
+831 
-836 AGDYTVTYNVS
+836 
-847 DAAGNP
+847 
-853 AVQVTRTVT
+853 
-862 ITADKTIPVIAL
+862 
-874 EGANPQSIEL
+874 
-884 GTAYSEL
+884 
-891 GATATDNID
+891 
-900 GTITGNIVIDASNV
+900 
-914 NVDIAGDYTVT
+914 
-925 YNVSDA
+925 
-931 AGNPAVQVTRT
+931 
-942 VTITA
+942 
-947 DKTIPVIALEGANP
+947 
-961 QSIELGT
+961 
-968 AYSELGATAT
+968 
-978 DNIDGTITGNIVIDA
+978 
-993 SNVNVDIAGDYTVT
+993 
-1007 YNVSDAAG
+1007 
-1015 NPAVQVTRTVTITA
+1015 
-1029 DKTIPVIALEGA
+1029 
-1041 NPQSIELGT
+1041 
-1050 AYSELGAT
+1050 
-1058 ATDNIDGTIT
+1058 
-1068 GNIVIDASNVNVD
+1068 
-1081 IAGDYTVTYNVSDAA
+1081 
-1096 GNPAVQVTR
+1096 
-1105 TVTITADK
+1105 
-1113 TIPVIALE
+1113 
-1121 GANPQSIE
+1121 
-1129 LGTAYS
+1129 
-1135 ELGATATD
+1135 
-1143 NIDGTI
+1143 
-1149 TGNIVIDA
+1149 
-1157 SNVNVDIAGDYTVTY
+1157 
-1172 NVSDA
+1172 
-1177 AGNPAV
+1177 
-1183 QVTRTVT
+1183 
-1190 ITADKTIPVI
+1190 
-1200 ALEGANPQS
+1200 
-1209 IELGTAYSELGA
+1209 
-1221 TATDN
+1221 
-1226 IDGTITGNIVID
+1226 
-1238 ASNVNVDIAGDYT
+1238 
-1251 VTYNVSDAAG
+1251 
-1261 NPAVQVTRTV
+1261 
-1271 NVKDTKAP
+1271 
-1279 IVTLS
+1279 S
-1284 SVESSIEEGDAA
+1284 SV
-1296 LGSVSANET
+1296 
-1305 VTWALG
+1305 
-1311 GTDAGYLS
+1311 
-1319 ISSDGTLTLNTV
+1319 
-1331 ADYEIK
+1331 
-1337 TSYSFTVTAT
+1337 
-1347 DATGNAATTS
+1347 
-1357 TLTISVNDDGK
+1357 
-1368 VFLCHRTGNGT
+1368 
-1379 NGKTITFE
+1379 
-1387 LSREDPEYDVHI
+1387 
-1399 NQHGDS
+1399 
-1405 IGACDL
+1405 
-1411 DVDYISPEVTS
+1411 
-1422 GTTGTNLA
+1422 
-1430 ENTGAGQT
+1430 
-1438 IYTIIANDDVAVTSY
+1438 
-1453 AIAGTDASLLSVNS
+1453 
-1467 STGVVSLI
+1467 
-1475 ADPDF
+1475 
-1480 ETKSSYSFTVTASDA
+1480 
-1495 AGNTSDA
+1495 
-1502 TTVTFSITDVD
+1502 
-1513 DTVPVIA
+1513 
-1520 LEGANPQS
+1520 
-1528 IELGTAYS
+1528 
-1536 ELGATATDNIDGTIT
+1536 
-1551 GNIVIDASNVNVDI
+1551 
-1565 AGDYTVT
+1565 
-1572 YNVSD
+1572 
-1577 AAGNPAVQVTRTVTI
+1577 
-1592 TADKTIPVIALEGA
+1592 
-1606 NPQSIELG
+1606 
-1614 TAYSELGATATDNI
+1614 
-1628 DGTITGNIVIDASNV
+1628 
-1643 NVDIAGDYTVTYNV
+1643 
-1657 SDAAGNPAVQ
+1657 
-1667 VTRTVT
+1667 
-1673 ITADKTIPV
+1673 
-1682 IALEGANPQS
+1682 
-1692 IELGT
+1692 
-1697 AYSELGATATDNID
+1697 
-1711 GTITGN
+1711 
-1717 IVIDASNVNVDIA
+1717 
-1730 GDYTVTYNVS
+1730 
-1740 DAAGNPAVQVTRT
+1740 
-1753 VTITADKTIPVI
+1753 
-1765 ALEGAN
+1765 
-1771 PQSIELGTAYSELG
+1771 
-1785 ATATD
+1785 
-1790 NIDGTITGNIVIDA
+1790 
-1804 SNVNVDIAG
+1804 
-1813 DYTVTYNVSDAAGNP
+1813 
-1828 AVQVTRTVT
+1828 
-1837 ITADKTIPVIALEGA
+1837 
-1852 NPQSIE
+1852 
-1858 LGTAY
+1858 
-1863 SELGATATD
+1863 
-1872 NIDGTITGNIVID
+1872 
-1885 ASNVNVDIAGDYTVT
+1885 
-1900 YNVSDAAGNP
+1900 
-1910 AVQVTRTVTI
+1910 
-1920 TADKTIPVIALEG
+1920 
-1933 ANPQSIEL
+1933 
-1941 GTAYSELGATA
+1941 
-1952 TDNIDGTITGN
+1952 
-1963 IVIDASNVNVDIA
+1963 
-1976 GDYTVTY
+1976 
-1983 NVSDAAGNPAVQVTR
+1983 
-1998 TVTITADKTIPVI
+1998 
-2011 ALEGANPQS
+2011 
-2020 IELGTAYSEL
+2020 
-2030 GATATDNI
+2030 
-2038 DGTIT
+2038 
-2043 GNIVIDASNVNVD
+2043 
-2056 IAGDYTVT
+2056 
-2064 YNVSDAAGNPAVQ
+2064 
-2077 VTRTV
+2077 
-2082 TITADKTI
+2082 
-2090 PVIALEGANPQS
+2090 
-2102 IELGTA
+2102 
-2108 YSELGATATDNIDGT
+2108 
-2123 ITGNIVIDASNVNVD
+2123 
-2138 IAGDYT
+2138 
-2144 VTYNVSDAAGNP
+2144 
-2156 AVQVTRTVTIT
+2156 
-2167 ADKTIPVIALEGANP
+2167 
-2182 QSIELGTAYSELGAT
+2182 
-2197 ATDNIDGTI
+2197 
-2206 TGNIVIDASNV
+2206 
-2217 NVDIAGDYT
+2217 
-2226 VTYNVSDAA
+2226 
-2235 GNPAVQVTRTVTITA
+2235 
-2250 DKTIPVIAL
+2250 
-2259 EGANPQSIELGT
+2259 
-2271 AYSELGATA
+2271 
-2280 TDNIDGTITGN
+2280 
-2291 IVIDASNVNVDIAGD
+2291 
-2306 YTVTYNVSDAA
+2306 
-2317 GNPAVQVTRT
+2317 
-2327 VTITADKTI
+2327 
-2336 PVIAL
+2336 
-2341 EGANPQS
+2341 
-2348 IELGTAYSELGATA
+2348 
-2362 TDNID
+2362 
-2367 GTITGNIVIDASNV
+2367 
-2381 NVDIAGDYTVTYN
+2381 
-2394 VSDAAG
+2394 
-2400 NPAVQVTRTVN
+2400 
-2411 VEDNTPP
+2411 DNTPP
-2418 VITVSGLNP
+2418 VITVTGDN
-2427 INIGLGSVYTD
+2427 
-2438 AGATSDG
+2438 
-2445 GEEVKTSGTV
+2445 
-2455 DTATVE
+2455 
-2461 TYTITYSAT
+2461 
-2470 DANGNEG
+2470 
-2477 TAIRTVNVVDTTA
+2477 
-2490 PVITLEG
+2490 
-2497 TSPMTVELGGTYSEP
+2497 PMTVELGGTYSEP

-2657 VNTINDINVIPE
+2657 VNTINDINVVPE

-2719 PIEHFYGD
+2719 PKEHFYGD

-3410 NVVDTT
+3410 NVVD
-3416 APVIA
+3416 
-3421 LEGANPME
+3421 
-3429 VELKGTYEELGATSN
+3429 
-3444 GGETVTITG
+3444 
-3453 TVDTA
+3453 
-3458 TVGTYTITYSA
+3458 
-3469 KDDSG
+3469 
-3474 NTGTATRTVNVVDT
+3474 
-3488 TAPVITLIGANP
+3488 
-3500 MEVELDGD
+3500 
-3508 YTDAGATSNG
+3508 
-3518 GEKVETSGTVDT
+3518 
-3530 ATVGE
+3530 
-3535 YTITYSA
+3535 
-3542 KDDSGN
+3542 
-3548 TGTATRTVNVVDTTA
+3548 
-3563 PVIALEGANP
+3563 
-3573 MEVELKGTYT
+3573 
-3583 EPGATS
+3583 
-3589 NGGEKV
+3589 
-3595 ETSGTVDTATVGT
+3595 
-3608 YTITYSAKDDSGN
+3608 
-3621 TGTATRTVNV
+3621 
-3631 VDTTAPVI
+3631 
-3639 ALEGANPMEVE
+3639 
-3650 LKGTY
+3650 
-3655 TEPGAT
+3655 
-3661 SNGGEKVETSG
+3661 
-3672 TVDTA
+3672 
-3677 TVGTYTITYSAKDDS
+3677 
-3692 GNTGT
+3692 
-3697 ATRTVNV
+3697 
-3704 VDTTAPVIALEGAN
+3704 
-3718 PMEVELKGTY
+3718 
-3728 EELGATSD
+3728 
-3736 GGEKV
+3736 
-3741 TISGSVDTDT
+3741 
-3751 LGSYT
+3751 
-3756 ITYTA
+3756 
-3761 TDANSNTGTATRT
+3761 
-3774 VNVVDT
+3774 
-3780 TAPVIALEGD
+3780 
-3790 NPMEVELDG
+3790 
-3799 DYTDA
+3799 
-3804 GATSNGG
+3804 
-3811 EKVETSGTVDTATVG
+3811 
-3826 EYTITYSAK
+3826 
-3835 DDSGNTGT
+3835 
-3843 ATRTVNVVD
+3843 

-4098 PLNSSKFPPDND
+4098 PLNSSKFPPLDND

-4125 KLVDEL
+4125 KLDDEL